1 MRKIVID
8 PRVIKHLGRDL
19 ITSPEVAVIE
29 LVKNSIDAKAKHIN
43 LRLYNNYSLSGSLPN
58 HVREVIPKQYFNL
71 PMLIVEDDGHGM
83 NDTVLDEGFLKI
95 ATDIK
100 TNEEGTLGEK
110 GIGRLAT
117 QRLGTAL
124 LVETSSAEESQ
135 TSYVFIDWNDVI
147 NGVEE
152 VPSFEGPT
160 TPHHTRLII
169 FNVNLDDYIDN
180 AMQFEQLS
188 LDNSTFRIQIN
199 RELKSALNFLISPFA
214 NLKDT
219 LPVPRLRFYFDD
231 YEIDITFPYDILS
244 LAESIHSFR
253 FEQKQDGILSYG
265 LDIKPWFIER
275 VHRALVKADAF
286 NRLKKPHDFYRN
298 ILENNSTRIE
308 NALKA
313 TATKEEL
320 KKLFVNI
327 LSDFYA
333 VTDDEQKKDFF

>member
-1 MRKIVID
+1 MKKIVID

-43 LRLYNNYSLSGSLPN
+43 LRLYNNYSHYESLPN
-58 HVREVIPKQYFNL
+58 YVRAAIPKQYLDL
-71 PMLIVEDDGHGM
+71 PMLIVEDDGRGM
-83 NDTVLDEGFLKI
+83 TNAALDDGFLKI

-124 LVETSSAEESQ
+124 LVETSSVEESQ

-152 VPSFEGPT
+152 VPNFEGPA

-169 FNVNLDDYIDN
+169 FNVNLEDYIDN

-188 LDNSTFRIQIN
+188 LDNSNVQVQIN
-199 RELKSALNFLISPFA
+199 RELKSALNFLISPFD
-214 NLKDT
+214 NSKET
-219 LPVPRLRFYFDD
+219 LPIPQLRFYFDD
-231 YEIDITFPYDILS
+231 YEIDITFPYDTLS

-253 FEQKQDGILSYG
+253 FESKQNGILSYG

-286 NRLKKPHDFYRN
+286 NRLKKPHDFYRDM
-298 ILENNSTRIE
+298 LERNSIRIE
-308 NALKA
+308 NTLKT

-320 KKLFVNI
+320 KDLFVSI
-327 LSDFYA
+327 LSDFW
-333 VTDDEQKKDFF
+333 

>member
-1 MRKIVID
+1 MKKIVID

-43 LRLYNNYSLSGSLPN
+43 LRLYNNYSHYESLPN
-58 HVREVIPKQYFNL
+58 YVRAAIPKQYLDL
-71 PMLIVEDDGHGM
+71 PMLIVEDDGRGM
-83 NDTVLDEGFLKI
+83 TNAALDDGFLKI

-124 LVETSSAEESQ
+124 LVETSSVEESQ

-152 VPSFEGPT
+152 VPNFEGPA

-169 FNVNLDDYIDN
+169 FNVNLEDYIDN

-188 LDNSTFRIQIN
+188 LDNSNVQVQIN
-199 RELKSALNFLISPFA
+199 RELKSALNFLISPFD
-214 NLKDT
+214 NSKET
-219 LPVPRLRFYFDD
+219 LPIPQLRFYFDD
-231 YEIDITFPYDILS
+231 YEIDITFPYDTLS

-253 FEQKQDGILSYG
+253 FESKQNGIL
-265 LDIKPWFIER
+265 
-275 VHRALVKADAF
+275 
-286 NRLKKPHDFYRN
+286 N
-298 ILENNSTRIE
+298 IGVQGVQTR
-308 NALKA
+308 
-313 TATKEEL
+313 
-320 KKLFVNI
+320 
-327 LSDFYA
+327 
-333 VTDDEQKKDFF
+333 